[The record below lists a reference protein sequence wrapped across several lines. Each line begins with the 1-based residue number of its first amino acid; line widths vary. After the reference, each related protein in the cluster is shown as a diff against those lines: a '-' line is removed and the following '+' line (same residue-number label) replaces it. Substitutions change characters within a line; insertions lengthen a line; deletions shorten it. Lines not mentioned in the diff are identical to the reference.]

1 MSRVCSS
8 HRVGVRAVQ
17 APWRCQKVQGG
28 CSEPRGAFFS
38 PPPRNTSPFLQVYE
52 IERPRGERRM
62 FRCFPQSRTSRRAF
76 DPVCHFTITI
86 IPAQSEIWRVYL
98 RSCLA
103 RNCCRM
109 DGVVGT
115 ECRPSL
121 RLAAISAR
129 VVTRNAMKSLFL
141 PAPGPPP
148 RRFSLC
154 LSTIRSSKK
163 FEATRVKLSS
173 KGLFYKFEHTNH
185 DATCGSQSSASQ

>member
-1 MSRVCSS
+1 MLLASRRRARGASAVALPEGSG
-8 HRVGVRAVQ
+8 GVLR
-17 APWRCQKVQGG
+17 APWSV
-28 CSEPRGAFFS
+28 FFTAATKYQ
-38 PPPRNTSPFLQVYE
+38 PFFTSLRDRE
-52 IERPRGERRM
+52 ATGRGERRM